1 MNPYFD
7 DNPMSGEDEK
17 GEPIFFD
24 WLRVDDDAPVRVELK
39 KDFAKSNLG
48 LAWTDEEAI
57 RQAFDRIK
65 REHIGEALRAPPR
78 PGRDYRVYT
87 IK

>member
-1 MNPYFD
+1 ML
-7 DNPMSGEDEK
+7 GEDEK
-17 GEPIFFD
+17 GEFD

-48 LAWTDEEAI
+48 IACTDEEAI
-57 RQAFDRIK
+57 RQAFYRIK

-78 PGRDYRVYT
+78 PGRDYRVCT
-87 IK
+87 IE